1 MKTQTINIVK
11 IVLLALIL
19 SIGVAYIYA
28 APWTGP
34 ASAPPGSNV
43 EAPINVSNSTQIKGG
58 GLVLG
63 QSFTP
68 ANSALDIANG
78 WVDVRNG
85 GLNMHNHKIVEV
97 SDPTDD
103 MDAVNKRYVD
113 GLSGGGGSVVL
124 NASPITGSFSAN
136 STWSTVDMGSGS
148 GVKALMI
155 NMWKDRCS
163 DFMLETADMSGTK
176 TGSHFALGTSGG
188 DVHTMGSFA
197 IIPVTDGKFQY
208 RGFGPTPSCSTINY
222 YIIGNVY

>member
-11 IVLLALIL
+11 IVLLATIL
-19 SIGVAYIYA
+19 SVGMAYIYA
-28 APWTGP
+28 WTGP
-34 ASAPPGSNV
+34 LSTPPGSNV

-113 GLSGGGGSVVL
+113 GLAGGGGGIKQDSCSWIAIKTQEFAICPVGQYVAGVCTT
-124 NASPITGSFSAN
+124 NRFNGCTPSP
-136 STWSTVDMGSGS
+136 SGS
-148 GVKALMI
+148 MDNSYA
-155 NMWKDRCS
+155 
-163 DFMLETADMSGTK
+163 ASG
-176 TGSHFALGTSGG
+176 
-188 DVHTMGSFA
+188 
-197 IIPVTDGKFQY
+197 IY
-208 RGFGPTPSCSTINY
+208 CCTP
-222 YIIGNVY
+222 